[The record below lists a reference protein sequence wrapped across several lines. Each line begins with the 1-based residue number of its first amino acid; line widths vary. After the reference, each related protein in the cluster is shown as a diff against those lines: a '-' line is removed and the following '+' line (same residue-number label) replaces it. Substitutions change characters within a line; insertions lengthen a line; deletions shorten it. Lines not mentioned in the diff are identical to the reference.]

1 MHRFKFIFSFDA
13 ANVRVGFYEQ
23 RNVNIYYLETIYT
36 FYGWSCQGTLNQKSI
51 TDFSVLCLRLARLS
65 HLSFVRPWRGRRR
78 RSRNGGRG
86 ERREE
91 ERKEREKM
99 RGRRKR

>member
-1 MHRFKFIFSFDA
+1 MYFFSFDA

-65 HLSFVRPWRGRRR
+65 HSPLVRPWRGRGRA
-78 RSRNGGRG
+78 RSGGRG

-91 ERKEREKM
+91 ERKERQKM
-99 RGRRKR
+99 RGKRNG